1 MPASGGY
8 GSTSRVSFGADVRGD
23 ADAYDAADQ
32 ERGGAGGLADDGRA
46 ARAAA
51 AADDDAAAR
60 ESWYTP
66 IAHAMHEAGETVS
79 HFAVLERL
87 RAQSEVARGVSF
99 GFSGGEHYAKLP
111 LVGLAWPEL
120 KDALKRVVNY
130 RGHLR
135 HVFVRPIK
143 GPDHFRALDG
153 VRALATSGA
162 WARASSR
169 A

>member
-1 MPASGGY
+1 MKP
-8 GSTSRVSFGADVRGD
+8 
-23 ADAYDAADQ
+23 
-32 ERGGAGGLADDGRA
+32 A
-46 ARAAA
+46 ARS
-51 AADDDAAAR
+51 R
-60 ESWYTP
+60 SS
-66 IAHAMHEAGETVS
+66 EAGETVS

-153 VRALATSGA
+153 VRALAYLWSMGTRVIQSMIHFKPVFKTSAFNQHSRGVYRLA
-162 WARASSR
+162 KARAPRRAARRRGRGCRRARRTSSCAGASWR
-169 A
+169 